1 MSYQV
6 LARKWRPRNFREMV
20 GQEHVLRALINA
32 LDNDRLHHAYLF
44 TGTRGVG
51 KTTVARIFA
60 KSLNC
65 EEGLGSTPCGVC
77 STCREIDEG
86 RFVDLIEV
94 DAASRTKVE
103 DTRELLDNVQYA
115 PTRGRY
121 KVYLI
126 DEVHM
131 LSGHSFNALLKT
143 LEEPPPHVKFL
154 LATTDP
160 QKLPVTILSRCL
172 QFSLKRMHI
181 EQIQPHLQHILEQEG
196 LAFEPAALLELA
208 RSADGS
214 MRDALSL
221 LDQAIAF
228 GGGDLKA
235 ADVHTML
242 GSIDRGQVYE
252 VLDALIQQNG
262 KLLLQVIDQL
272 AQQAPDFS
280 GVLAALIT
288 ALHNLAILQIVEGAE
303 VGDIGE
309 RERLA
314 AMATT
319 LSPEDVQLYYQI
331 ALTGRRDLPMAPD
344 GRSGFEM
351 VLLRML
357 AFRPATAGSAPLAS
371 SGGSAPGKPEAG
383 PAGPAGLPASRAQR
397 AVSVSPVTTPEPVAE
412 PVPQAAADTAQ
423 AAIASAELA
432 RVVESVQQQAGE
444 SLESRPEPVISQAA
458 AVSSLAPEQE
468 EVKADVVGGFE
479 AASAA
484 ISSAP
489 VTPTAAT
496 QDNATASESLFQ
508 RVDSILDGVSESET
522 VATKPLSPRSGQA
535 EVVPE
540 PQSVPSLELLAE
552 HWPDIIQMLPLNGM
566 TRQFALNCAF
576 KTEEGGVAELMLGTD
591 KAHLLNN
598 NFQQRLE
605 EALSS
610 YYGRSIKLRV
620 EISETISETPF
631 EVDSR
636 RKAARL
642 QLAQEAIASDANVRA
657 MIDGFDAEVQ
667 MSSIQP
673 ID

>member
-51 KTTVARIFA
+51 KTTIARIFA

-65 EEGLGSTPCGVC
+65 EEGIGSTPCGVC
-77 STCREIDEG
+77 STCREVDEG

-115 PTRGRY
+115 PTRGRF

-172 QFSLKRMHI
+172 QFSLKRMQI
-181 EQIQPHLQHILEQEG
+181 GQIQPHLQHILEQES
-196 LAFEPAALLELA
+196 LPFEPAALLELSRA
-208 RSADGS
+208 ADGS

-242 GSIDRGQVYE
+242 GSIDRGQIYE
-252 VLDALIQQNG
+252 VLDALIQQDG

-272 AQQAPDFS
+272 AQQAPDFA
-280 GVLAALIT
+280 GVLATLIT
-288 ALHNLAILQIVEGAE
+288 ALHNIAILQIVEDAE

-309 RERLA
+309 RERLQ
-314 AMATT
+314 AMAAL
-319 LSPEDVQLYYQI
+319 LSAEDVQLYYQI

-344 GRSGFEM
+344 SRSGFEM

-357 AFRPATAGSAPLAS
+357 AFRPATSVTAPQAGL
-371 SGGSAPGKPEAG
+371 GGMSPGKSETVPVA
-383 PAGPAGLPASRAQR
+383 
-397 AVSVSPVTTPEPVAE
+397 SPVAGAKVVLNAAPDVVKESGHLPEPVVTVSGTE
-412 PVPQAAADTAQ
+412 QAVS
-423 AAIASAELA
+423 I
-432 RVVESVQQQAGE
+432 
-444 SLESRPEPVISQAA
+444 PEPVEA
-458 AVSSLAPEQE
+458 AVHVVENSA
-468 EVKADVVGGFE
+468 VNAD
-479 AASAA
+479 
-484 ISSAP
+484 P
-489 VTPTAAT
+489 VTVQAI
-496 QDNATASESLFQ
+496 DSERGTLVDAPAVDAEGLFR
-508 RVDSILDGVSESET
+508 RVDSILDGGAELANETESPLPASPVTEP
-522 VATKPLSPRSGQA
+522 VAEAPPASPVA
-535 EVVPE
+535 
-540 PQSVPSLELLAE
+540 PSLELLEENWA
-552 HWPDIIQMLPLNGM
+552 DIVQMLPLNGM

-576 KTEEGGVAELMLGTD
+576 KVQQDGLVELLMGID
-591 KAHLLNN
+591 KAHLMNN
-598 NFQQRLE
+598 NFQERLE

-610 YYGRSIKLRV
+610 YYGKAIKLRV
-620 EISETISETPF
+620 EVSESISTETPS
-631 EVDSR
+631 EIDSR
-636 RKAARL
+636 RKALRL
-642 QLAQEAIASDANVRA
+642 QQAQEAIAGDANVRA
-657 MIDGFDAEVQ
+657 MIDSFGAEVQ
-667 MSSIQP
+667 QSSIQP